1 MVIRLDEN
9 YNAMTSTALLGY
21 VGETNARPVSV
32 DGMEI
37 DGADRY
43 VLTIDYGD
51 GTVYEVDITGG
62 TWTPTADILRSAQT
76 VSCQICAKKLSGD
89 EYVLVK
95 KSRIFRLRIGAAIG
109 DTAIPSPDVSMDA
122 LDRID
127 AIGRQAHADMQ
138 TAVTAADTATT
149 AAENAKKSA
158 TAAGLSAD
166 TATQAASRAETAKTA
181 AETSATQAETAMQGA
196 ENARQQAVTAQNAA
210 KVSADLASASA
221 QQTTADKTATAGYA
235 QTAKT
240 NADSTAA
247 DRQAVADMAEQV
259 TADKAIVADHA
270 AKVAEDRTAA
280 ETAAQTAQA
289 VADSLPDDYVTAV
302 GKIAENT
309 AEINNTNTEVSELKE
324 DLANITPDRFY
335 KDNKS
340 NSIDI
345 TNLAT
350 VNANKYIGGANVV
363 GGTIELYTNSDY
375 KVYELSANNIV
386 GYIKYKRFKPAAIH
400 LCITNESDVIL
411 ALAKN
416 ATLDNWAQN
425 IRKPTWIEVSGVYST
440 DTETFVEINIDL
452 AKSVLNG
459 GDNIKIWIA
468 STTTD
473 DETVYNILT
482 YHYEYSDFKWLG
494 KVKNENMD
502 NDSVDTAQVKQL
514 SITYE
519 KLNADIRTKLV
530 DYNGSIIMPS
540 LLVLPSG
547 KTIDFHYL
555 NVFRNV
561 NPSKLN
567 YASISRGT
575 KYDGF
580 TRYSLT
586 DSDTDFSAT
595 IAGYLASET
604 GVSYSKNID
613 VKIAKNV
620 ASNKKILFIGDSITA
635 QGAYIGKLS
644 EMYSDFTFLGTLLTT
659 GVDNEYSGTPCEGRG
674 GWAAYN
680 YCNNASFSG
689 YTNPFYNGGFDFS
702 YYMQNQGYSDVDVV
716 FINLGTNDPV
726 RGDGTIT
733 QMLSCYNQ
741 MINSIKSFNS
751 SIKIMLWLPT
761 ARAIAYNSL
770 HSELNKALER
780 NEALIS
786 EFDNKQNENIILIPV
801 NCCVDPYRDYH
812 FTESVASQ
820 YNSDVVKI
828 TTDSVHPALS
838 GHMKM
843 ADLIYGYINYYA

>member
-1 MVIRLDEN
+1 MLDNCFRFAPRDSIPGLIAKICKYLKDHPGWSEAELEVQINKFISATVVESFNGRTGTVTLDKNDVNNLKIASVYFAEGNESIDSLDLVSLYNQGVRFVFTNFNSVTSGYNLAFVLDYFGASGEVVYYPVSTGSGSSGNIVSVNGKTGAVNLKVVDVSNGNSPDEN
-9 YNAMTSTALLGY
+9 AYIF
-21 VGETNARPVSV
+21 
-32 DGMEI
+32 I
-37 DGADRY
+37 DESD
-43 VLTIDYGD
+43 DY
-51 GTVYEVDITGG
+51 
-62 TWTPTADILRSAQT
+62 
-76 VSCQICAKKLSGD
+76 
-89 EYVLVK
+89 
-95 KSRIFRLRIGAAIG
+95 
-109 DTAIPSPDVSMDA
+109 PDVISSDSSK
-122 LDRID
+122 L
-127 AIGRQAHADMQ
+127 GGQLP
-138 TAVTAADTATT
+138 
-149 AAENAKKSA
+149 SYY
-158 TAAGLSAD
+158 
-166 TATQAASRAETAKTA
+166 ASTE
-181 AETSATQAETAMQGA
+181 
-196 ENARQQAVTAQNAA
+196 
-210 KVSADLASASA
+210 
-221 QQTTADKTATAGYA
+221 
-235 QTAKT
+235 
-240 NADSTAA
+240 
-247 DRQAVADMAEQV
+247 
-259 TADKAIVADHA
+259 
-270 AKVAEDRTAA
+270 
-280 ETAAQTAQA
+280 
-289 VADSLPDDYVTAV
+289 
-302 GKIAENT
+302 
-309 AEINNTNTEVSELKE
+309 EVSQLKG
-324 DLANITPDRFY
+324 DLDSITPDRFY

-363 GGTIELYTNSDY
+363 GSTIALSTNYDY

-411 ALAKN
+411 ALANNK
-416 ATLDNWAQN
+416 TLDNWAQN
-425 IRKPTWIEVSGVYST
+425 IGKPTWIEVSGVYST

-452 AKSVLNG
+452 AKSVLNE

-473 DETVYNILT
+473 DETVCNILT
-482 YHYEYSDFKWLG
+482 YHYEYSDLKWLG
-494 KVKNENMD
+494 KIKNENMD
-502 NDSVDTAQVKQL
+502 NDSVDTAQIKQL

-519 KLNADIRTKLV
+519 KLNADVRTKLV
-530 DYNGSIIMPS
+530 DYKGSIVMPS
-540 LLVLPSG
+540 VLILPSS
-547 KTIDFHYL
+547 KVIDFHYA
-555 NVFRNV
+555 NIFRNV
-561 NPSKLN
+561 NPDNLN
-567 YASISRGT
+567 YVSISRGS

-580 TRYSLT
+580 TRYSFSS
-586 DSDTDFSAT
+586 SDTDFTAI

-604 GVSYSKNID
+604 GSSYQKNIS

-659 GVDNEYSGTPCEGRG
+659 GVDNEYSGTPCEGRS

-702 YYMQNQGYSDVDVV
+702 YYMQKQGYSDVDIV

-770 HSELNKALER
+770 HSGSSKALER

-820 YNSDVVKI
+820 YNSDVVRI
-828 TTDSVHPALS
+828 TTDPIHPSLA
-838 GHMKM
+838 GHKKM
-843 ADLIYGYINYYA
+843 ADLIYGYINYYN